1 MSDNLYTESQSSEW
15 FYRLF
20 FGLVFLIIVAT
31 ALAPRLLA
39 FVPAAIGLI
48 FFVAHYFVFKDKP
61 NLPRKS
67 AFFWGLLIPGIAIV
81 SSMWAI
87 DAGTAI
93 ERGTKLATVL
103 LPCIFLVALVLKFP
117 IAICRKYG
125 LGIPLAVCILGAFI
139 SFELL
144 FDLPVF
150 RAIKGY
156 GADVKLIEY
165 LLNRGT
171 AVYALLALPS
181 LLLISTLKHR
191 YAKIA
196 LYAVMA
202 VTMAVIMTLTF
213 SQSSQLAVLGA
224 FVFFCLLHF
233 VSPQRKYVWRAF
245 SAVIAVMIILAPFVV
260 LLVNDFMLGVAETS
274 SWLAKGAGAERL
286 EIWDFVS
293 RKIMENPFYGF
304 GAEAT
309 RFITFDTQQLYYPS
323 DTVLH
328 PHNFAL
334 QLWIEYG
341 VIGAAMG
348 AAFCVYMIEVIR
360 RSFTAQQA
368 RYVLPVFIAALSL
381 AATGYGIWQ
390 GWLLGLLMLT
400 IAVVVIAVRATSEEV
415 AAAS

>member
-1 MSDNLYTESQSSEW
+1 MMHTSTKSPAW
-15 FYRLF
+15 FYGLF
-20 FGLVFLIIVAT
+20 FGLMTVVIIAT

-39 FVPAAIGLI
+39 FAPAAIGLI
-48 FFVAHYFVFKDKP
+48 FFVAYYFVFKAKP
-61 NLPRKS
+61 LFPRKS
-67 AFFWGLLIPGIAIV
+67 AFIWAFLIPGMAIV
-81 SSMWAI
+81 SALWAI
-87 DAGTAI
+87 ESDIAM

-103 LPCIFLVALVLKFP
+103 LPGIFLVALALQMP
-117 IAICRKYG
+117 NQICRKYAAWF
-125 LGIPLAVCILGAFI
+125 PAAVCIVGTFI

-156 GADVKLIEY
+156 GADVKLMDY

-171 AVYALLALPS
+171 AVYCLLALPC
-181 LLLISTLKHR
+181 LLLISSLTNKNL
-191 YAKIA
+191 KIA
-196 LYAVMA
+196 LYLVMA
-202 VTMAVIMTLTF
+202 LSMGVIMTLTF
-213 SQSSQLAVLGA
+213 SQSSQLAIIGTVL
-224 FVFFCLLHF
+224 FFGL
-233 VSPQRKYVWRAF
+233 VSFLPPERKYAWWCL
-245 SAVIAVMIILAPFVV
+245 SAVITALILSAPFVV
-260 LLVNDFMLGVAETS
+260 MGVYDFMLGVAETS
-274 SWLAKGAGAERL
+274 TWLSKGAGSERL

-293 RKIMENPFYGF
+293 RKIMENPLYGF

-309 RFITFDTQQLYYPS
+309 RSIIFDTQQLHYPS

-348 AAFCVYMIEVIR
+348 SAFCVYMIETIR

-390 GWLLGLLMLT
+390 GWLLGLFMLT
-400 IAVVVIAVRATSEEV
+400 MAVVVIAVRASSTED
-415 AAAS
+415 